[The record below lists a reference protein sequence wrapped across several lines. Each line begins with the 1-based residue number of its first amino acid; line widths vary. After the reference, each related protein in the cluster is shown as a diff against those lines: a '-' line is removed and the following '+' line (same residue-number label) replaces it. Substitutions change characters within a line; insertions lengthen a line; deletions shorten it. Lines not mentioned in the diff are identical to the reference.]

1 MKNNHKKE
9 HRGNSIFSSISNFLT
24 KGWETIHSPSKART
38 DAYAGQASIAQEE
51 MRKEGISRKE
61 RKYWSK
67 QNDKAMNG
75 LAAVH
80 ETNGDIFVKA
90 ICAIGAGLLIGNKL
104 LNSKQQ

>member
-1 MKNNHKKE
+1 
-9 HRGNSIFSSISNFLT
+9 
-24 KGWETIHSPSKART
+24 
-38 DAYAGQASIAQEE
+38 

-80 ETNGDIFVKA
+80 ETNGDIFV
-90 ICAIGAGLLIGNKL
+90 NRR
-104 LNSKQQ
+104 N